1 MEDIGAMTGKDHSS
15 GGMTGAT
22 GDLTPDDIQRDFEP
36 GEWREA
42 SDAKHH
48 GEVTRSQASHG
59 REPHVRRTKPMTRPP
74 MAATGS
80 RGSAATTAPI
90 VRSTSSLGQPT
101 GCLTLASSST
111 SMP

>member
-1 MEDIGAMTGKDHSS
+1 MTGKDHSS

-59 REPHVRRTKPMTRPP
+59 REPQRSADETDDP
-74 MAATGS
+74 AADGGD
-80 RGSAATTAPI
+80 REARIGGDDRAD
-90 VRSTSSLGQPT
+90 REEHL
-101 GCLTLASSST
+101 
-111 SMP
+111 